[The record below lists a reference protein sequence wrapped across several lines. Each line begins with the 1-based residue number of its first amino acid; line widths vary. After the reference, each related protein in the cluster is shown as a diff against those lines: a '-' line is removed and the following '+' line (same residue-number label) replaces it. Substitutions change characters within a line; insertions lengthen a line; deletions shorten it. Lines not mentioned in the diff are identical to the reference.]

1 MARLPVLCYADIDSL
16 TCSRAT
22 FHIPALI
29 IFDHV
34 PLRQFY
40 IMQELHLVTVLWSSD
55 VLLSNEQQPAE
66 VFIFHVSR
74 DYGVV
79 CSLICVLD
87 SDINQTTCRGP

>member
-1 MARLPVLCYADIDSL
+1 MAHLPVLCYADIDSL

-40 IMQELHLVTVLWSSD
+40 IMQELHLVAVLWSSD
-55 VLLSNEQQPAE
+55 VLLGNELQT
-66 VFIFHVSR
+66 R
-74 DYGVV
+74 K
-79 CSLICVLD
+79 SLYISCFPRLWRCLQLD
-87 SDINQTTCRGP
+87 THA